1 MTRQKSTQ
9 RAALMLARS
18 RNDAGLSQRF
28 VAQAIGVGERTVKN
42 WEAGNSAPSIVQTAE
57 WFRACGLNPIRYM
70 LNWLDPV
77 HFDGLTAKN
86 DLEDI
91 KSALLTYIRDVASEK
106 EIRQLAFCMFGN
118 HGSSWRSQLEML
130 TAHDHTTLRSRVTV
144 ARAVLENYEMEESQ
158 GILVNTDHI
167 PPDLSRLRDAV
178 EKGKDAV
185 QEGKAG
191 YVGI

>member
-1 MTRQKSTQ
+1 MTRQQATQ
-9 RAALMLARS
+9 SAALMLARA

-28 VAQAIGVGERTVKN
+28 VAQAVGVGERTVKN
-42 WEAGNSAPSIVQTAE
+42 WEAGSSAPNIVQMIS
-57 WFRACGLNPIRYM
+57 WFRACGINPIRYV
-70 LNWLDPV
+70 LDWLDPV
-77 HFDGLTAKN
+77 HFDGLTAEN
-86 DLEDI
+86 NLADI
-91 KSALLTYIRDVASEK
+91 KSALLEYISSVSSEK

>member
-1 MTRQKSTQ
+1 MTRQQATQ
-9 RAALMLARS
+9 SAALMLARA

-28 VAQAIGVGERTVKN
+28 VAQAVGVGERTVKN
-42 WEAGNSAPSIVQTAE
+42 WEAGSSAPNVVQMIS
-57 WFRACGLNPIRYM
+57 WFRACGINPIRYV
-70 LNWLDPV
+70 LDWLDPV
-77 HFDGLTAKN
+77 HFDGLTAEN
-86 DLEDI
+86 DLADI
-91 KSALLTYIRDVASEK
+91 KSALLEYISSVSSEK

>member
-1 MTRQKSTQ
+1 MTRQQATQ
-9 RAALMLARS
+9 NAALMLARA

-28 VAQAIGVGERTVKN
+28 VAQAVGVGERTVKN
-42 WEAGNSAPSIVQTAE
+42 WEAGNSAPNVVQMIS
-57 WFRACGLNPIRYM
+57 WFRACGINPIRYV
-70 LNWLDPV
+70 LDWLDPA
-77 HFDGLTAKN
+77 HFDGLTAEN

-91 KSALLTYIRDVASEK
+91 KSALLEYISSVASEK